1 MLKNMK
7 IGRKLILVS
16 SLIIALPLAAVSIMA
31 INRASSALEDSM
43 DQQVAAGAQELAGR
57 IDGIYQEE
65 LKIAT
70 SLAENPAIIAAAAA
84 RVAAAN
90 TAGDAPAAD
99 KPAGKEHDVV
109 AGASRAGGW
118 DYNAAATAD
127 LAVFAKDATLGA
139 AYEAVNIM
147 DTNGIVFVSATP
159 ESMGVNASTREYFK
173 KAMAGQANIGS
184 VVVSKVTGKPVT
196 PVAVPV
202 RSNGQ
207 VVGVMTMILRIDFLT
222 RLIDQEKVGKTGYA
236 AVVDQAG
243 MTVAHPNADFILKV
257 NILETD
263 GMKELAQQMIEGK
276 AGVAHYVFK
285 GVAKKAG
292 FAPVTSTGWSV
303 MLTLPE
309 SEYLQAAADMRNLTL
324 VIAAIAL
331 ALAIAVYL
339 LFSRSITTPLA
350 KGVAFAQKVAAGD
363 FTTRLDIAQKDEV
376 GQLSDALNGM
386 SARLSQTVAVV
397 QENADQLAASS
408 EQISGSAQKLAE
420 GAQAQASSLEE
431 SSASIEEL
439 TASVEQVSE
448 HAQSQ
453 AAAAEQGTSS
463 MNQALNTI
471 EVVSRSLEEI
481 ASLAKN
487 SVDSALEG
495 AHAVQSVVKGIAT
508 IAESSEKIG
517 GIVTVISDI
526 ADQTNLLALNASIE
540 AARAGEH
547 GRGFAVVADE
557 VSKLADRSSA
567 STKEI
572 ESLIRESIR
581 NVTSGVETARS
592 SEKAME
598 QIRSASQKVNEM
610 IGSVSESMTMQVNAI
625 KELSRALEN
634 VSEMSQSISASTEEQ
649 TTNAK
654 QVSMAVEGINEITQ
668 TSASAAEQMSAATE
682 QLSGMAQGL
691 QKMMAQFKIAAKA
704 GQGQSGAAAA
714 EARQATSVAR
724 EGSVEARRALA

>member
-1 MLKNMK
+1 MLRNMK

-31 INRASSALEDSM
+31 ITRASSALEDSM
-43 DQQVAAGAQELAGR
+43 DQQVATRAQELAGR

-84 RVAAAN
+84 RVTAGN
-90 TAGDAPAAD
+90 TAGDAPAAE
-99 KPAGKEHDVV
+99 KAAGKGHDAV

-118 DYNAAATAD
+118 DYNAAATAN

-147 DTNGIVFVSATP
+147 DTNGIVFVSATT
-159 ESMGVNASTREYFK
+159 ESLGVNASTREYFK

-222 RLIDQEKVGKTGYA
+222 SLIDQEKVGRTGYA
-236 AVVDQAG
+236 AVVDQGG

-263 GMKELAQQMIEGK
+263 GMKELAQQMIAGK

-292 FAPVTSTGWSV
+292 FAPVASTGWSV

-309 SEYLQAAADMRNLTL
+309 SEYLQTAIEMRNITAI
-324 VIAAIAL
+324 IAVIAL
-331 ALAIAVYL
+331 AFAILVYL

-363 FTTRLDIAQKDEV
+363 FTTRLEITQKDEV
-376 GQLSDALNGM
+376 GVLAAALNGM
-386 SARLSQTVAVV
+386 SARLSETVAAV
-397 QENADQLAASS
+397 QQNADQLAASS

-420 GAQAQASSLEE
+420 GAQTQASSLEE
-431 SSASIEEL
+431 TSASIEEL

-463 MNQALNTI
+463 MNQALGTI
-471 EVVSRSLEEI
+471 EVVSRSLAEI
-481 ASLAKN
+481 ASLAKK

-557 VSKLADRSSA
+557 VSKLADRSSS

-598 QIRSASQKVNEM
+598 QIRAASQKVNEM
-610 IGSVSESMTMQVNAI
+610 IGTVSESMTMQVNAI

-654 QVSMAVEGINEITQ
+654 QVSQAVEGINDITQ

-682 QLSGMAQGL
+682 QLSGMAQAL
-691 QKMMAQFKIAAKA
+691 QKMMSQFKIAANA
-704 GQGQSGAAAA
+704 GQEHSEAAAA
-714 EARQATSVAR
+714 EAPQALSAAGS
-724 EGSVEARRALA
+724 GSVEALKALA